1 MDEKEK
7 KELIDKIL
15 SVEKDSKLARV
26 SATVFINKATKE
38 EGKFFLDYLSHH
50 SSNLK
55 KLARSIVSQLGVA
68 EAFELLIQEFE
79 SVVASLTFYPD
90 SELADSNYYANLIE
104 IMETIFTVA
113 RVENL
118 KNDKFL
124 ARIDDLFKRT
134 KNEDIRFTLIKL
146 IGLLGDKFDFFMLIF
161 KDLSEKERRA
171 LYYVYSVVNHPKRME
186 LYKKGLEDEKNLEY
200 VVLSLLSFPEG
211 RIMLSQEF
219 LSFTNYHKQIVLK
232 KLQDGKYPEFIDV
245 LTRILSDKNKLLSEM
260 AVEVLKNN
268 LNNDEAIK
276 PFITILE
283 TGYSAEGVSGALE
296 IISHCVKKNQEDIY
310 LQALDIQPSAKNKDI
325 ILEFFIEQ
333 LKGKIRITEELGE
346 KIIPKLIIHFDNYA
360 KDKEDLYLSIFKLI
374 PMLRYSNANML
385 RALRKKIIQFK
396 KDFESRMPGP
406 FKNNIG
412 EFVVKLNQLASRFDE
427 SEAKVK
433 NILILFDLDPQKIEH
448 TRMMKLKDQLQ
459 EIESF
464 EDQHKL
470 RLMEFLV
477 KLLDAPRIDWKV
489 KSVAVELLG
498 DYGRTN
504 EIAKLMEV
512 VDKESSLAV
521 KVNAQKAI
529 KKIEERHAAIMSYVL
544 ILEPLPYIQKK
555 LVEFFKAHAFKT
567 VVINEI
573 EKFNE
578 ISQIPF
584 KFLIISESIM
594 INDEFTQRVFD
605 FLDENFESTLVIV
618 TANPDLLDPF
628 RDIPNVK
635 FLKKP
640 FNDEQLIEIIE
651 QV

>member
-50 SSNLK
+50 NSNLK

-171 LYYVYSVVNHPKRME
+171 LYYVYSVVTHPKRME

-200 VVLSLLSFPEG
+200 VVSSLLSFPEG
-211 RIMLSQEF
+211 RVMLSQEF

-283 TGYSAEGVSGALE
+283 TGYSGEGVSGALE
-296 IISHCVKKNQEDIY
+296 IISHVVKRNQEDIY
-310 LQALDIQPSAKNKDI
+310 LQALEVQPSAKNKDI

-333 LKGKIRITEELGE
+333 LKGKIRVTEELGE

-433 NILILFDLDPQKIEH
+433 NILLLFDFDPLKIEH
-448 TRMMKLKDQLQ
+448 ARMMKLKDQLQ

-477 KLLDAPRIDWKV
+477 KLLDVPRIDWKV

-544 ILEPLPYIQKK
+544 VLEPLPYIQKK

-567 VVINEI
+567 VVINET

-584 KFLIISESIM
+584 KFLIISESLM
-594 INDEFTQRVFD
+594 INDEFTQKVFD

-640 FNDEQLIEIIE
+640 FNDEQLNEIIE